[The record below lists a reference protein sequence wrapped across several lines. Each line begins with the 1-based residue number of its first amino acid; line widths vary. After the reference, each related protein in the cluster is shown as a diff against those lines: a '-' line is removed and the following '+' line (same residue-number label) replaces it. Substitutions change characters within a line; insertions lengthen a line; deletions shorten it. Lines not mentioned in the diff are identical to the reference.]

1 VARALRT
8 PAGIQILIAED
19 DPLVRDLVQQV
30 VADLGHTPATA
41 RNGAEA
47 WRLYREHGADVVISD
62 WMMPRMSG
70 PELCRRV
77 RSQTEAPYAY
87 FIMLTAL
94 GDAKHRRAGMEAGA
108 DDYLLKPFDTDEIEA
123 RLIAAERVTRSHR
136 RREALLRQAR
146 RIAAEDDPRRL
157 LQDLLDEAVRLVG
170 GTSGFVTRWD
180 ETRGILVPVAPVD
193 PNLSQVALLPGEG
206 ATGQAAQQRRAVL
219 INDANC
225 TADEREALGGAADA
239 CAAAAVPLVH
249 EGRLIGTLTVSTGQ
263 AGRGFSRE
271 DAETLELLTATTS
284 AALVALERARLEGV
298 LLAARTAQH
307 ELNNQLA
314 LAKGYAELLVGSP
327 ELPPQLCELAEEV
340 MRAADDAAEI
350 VRKMRSV
357 SRIQEVRW
365 PTPSDTTLDLAN
377 SSAREPRRRHG
388 TRRAFRGRKKT
399 EVASESD
406 QRQRTAPG

>member
-1 VARALRT
+1 VARRLQT
-8 PAGIQILIAED
+8 GTGIQILIAED
-19 DPLVRDLVQQV
+19 DADVRHLVQEV
-30 VADLGHTPATA
+30 VSDLGHTPAAA

-47 WRLYREHGADVVISD
+47 WQLYRKQGADVVISD
-62 WMMPRMSG
+62 WMMPRMDG
-70 PELCRRV
+70 PELCRCV
-77 RSQTEAPYAY
+77 RSQPEAPYAY

-108 DDYLLKPFDTDEIEA
+108 DDYLPKPFDTEEIEA

-146 RIAAEDDPRRL
+146 RVAAEGDSQRL
-157 LQDLLDEAVRLVG
+157 LQDLLEEAVQLVG

-180 ETRGILVPVAPVD
+180 ETRGILIPVAPVD
-193 PNLSQVALLPGEG
+193 SKLSQVALLPGEG
-206 ATGQAAQQRRAVL
+206 ATGQAAEQRTAILV
-219 INDANC
+219 NDTSC
-225 TADEREALGGAADA
+225 TADEREALGAAEA

-263 AGRGFSRE
+263 AGRAFNRE

-357 SRIQEVRW
+357 SRLQEVRW
-365 PTPSDTTLDLAN
+365 PTPNDTTLDLA
-377 SSAREPRRRHG
+377 SSSTREPRGRHG

-399 EVASESD
+399 EVAK
-406 QRQRTAPG
+406 

>member
-1 VARALRT
+1 M
-8 PAGIQILIAED
+8 
-19 DPLVRDLVQQV
+19 VQDV
-30 VADLGHTPATA
+30 VADLGHTPAAA

-47 WRLYREHGADVVISD
+47 WRLYRKHGADVVISD

-70 PELCRRV
+70 PELCRCV

-87 FIMLTAL
+87 FIMLTAF

-108 DDYLLKPFDTDEIEA
+108 DDYLPKPFDAEEIEA

-146 RIAAEDDPRRL
+146 RVAAEGDPQRL
-157 LQDLLDEAVRLVG
+157 LQDLLEEAVRLVG

-180 ETRGILVPVAPVD
+180 ETRGILVPVAPLD
-193 PNLSQVALLPGEG
+193 PKLSQVALLPGEG
-206 ATGQAAQQRRAVL
+206 ATGQAAQQRHAIL

-225 TADEREALGGAADA
+225 TADEREALRAGDA

-263 AGRGFSRE
+263 ADGGFSRE
-271 DAETLELLTATTS
+271 DAETLELLTTTTS

-327 ELPPQLCELAEEV
+327 ELPPELSELAEEV

-365 PTPSDTTLDLAN
+365 STPGDTTLDLGN
-377 SSAREPRRRHG
+377 SSTRKPRRRHG
-388 TRRAFRGRKKT
+388 TRRAFRGRST
-399 EVASESD
+399 EVSPSESS
-406 QRQRTAPG
+406 QRQRTAAR

>member
-1 VARALRT
+1 MARALLAS
-8 PAGIQILIAED
+8 AGIQILIAED
-19 DPLVRDLVQQV
+19 DPHVRDLVQEV
-30 VADLGHTPATA
+30 VSDLGHTPAAA

-47 WRLYREHGADVVISD
+47 WRLFRKNGADVVISD
-62 WMMPRMSG
+62 WKMPRMDG
-70 PELCRRV
+70 PQLCRSV
-77 RSQTEAPYAY
+77 RSQTDAPYAY
-87 FIMLTAL
+87 FIMLTAF

-108 DDYLLKPFDTDEIEA
+108 DDYLPKPFDTEEIEA

-146 RIAAEDDPRRL
+146 RVAAEGDPQRL

-180 ETRGILVPVAPVD
+180 ETRGILVPVAPHD
-193 PNLSQVALLPGEG
+193 PKLSEVVLLPGEG

-219 INDANC
+219 VNDTSC
-225 TADEREALGGAADA
+225 TPDEREALGAGDA

-263 AGRGFSRE
+263 QDRGFNRE
-271 DAETLELLTATTS
+271 DAETLELLTSTTS

-365 PTPSDTTLDLAN
+365 PTPNDTTLDLAR
-377 SSAREPRRRHG
+377 SSTRAKRKAHG
-388 TRRAFRGRKKT
+388 TRHAFRARTKT
-399 EVASESD
+399 EVAK
-406 QRQRTAPG
+406 